1 MASSYRLILV
11 ILLIFSGFLLILA
24 GIKLIDLST
33 DLLLY
38 LGIGLLTL
46 AVVTYFA
53 GNLNKYTKKGGE

>member
-11 ILLIFSGFLLILA
+11 ILLIFSGFLIILA

-38 LGIGLLTL
+38 LGIGLLIL
-46 AVVTYFA
+46 SVVTYFS